1 MKNQQIHQ
9 QEKKITDL
17 EKVVGSNKLAQ
28 TTTPENN
35 THTHTDRHTCRMCPR
50 LHVSVNVLMVRFKRR
65 PSCL

>member
-28 TTTPENN
+28 TTKPENN
-35 THTHTDRHTCRMCPR
+35 THTDTHTCRMCPR
-50 LHVSVNVLMVRFKRR
+50 LHVSVNVFTVRFKCC
-65 PSCL
+65 PNCL

>member
-28 TTTPENN
+28 TTKPENN
-35 THTHTDRHTCRMCPR
+35 THTRTHLQD
-50 LHVSVNVLMVRFKRR
+50 VSQVACFCYCVFTVRFKCC
-65 PSCL
+65 PNCL